1 MDNTITYIYI
11 YTHTNTVHI
20 STVSLCTT
28 DYGTTQRWIR
38 QGRVR
43 GCANDSQQS
52 RAGGF
57 TISFPAKEATLTLQV
72 LKMAAG
78 SKIGQPPRAPTCQE
92 NLYFFLQEWTNVDS
106 GVYHQILEFI
116 YQTPWNLHLG
126 EKYHGSVGFRTA
138 EVAEK
143 SRNSLPRFRR
153 RLHSFHHRCLL
164 LLLLLWLWGDHYRKP
179 METLVL
185 PFLQSTGRLMQQDS
199 IGFQAV
205 SSMPKMRLQYMGGR
219 TTLWKPSYH
228 NDLQDDKP

>member
-1 MDNTITYIYI
+1 MIQFFSSVHWVIQLLIYI
-11 YTHTNTVHI
+11 HTYTVHI

-28 DYGTTQRWIR
+28 DYRTTQRWIR

-57 TISFPAKEATLTLQV
+57 TISFPAKEATLTLQL
-72 LKMAAG
+72 LKMAVG
-78 SKIGQPPRAPTCQE
+78 SKIGQPPTCQE
-92 NLYFFLQEWTNVDS
+92 NLYFFSLQEWINVDS
-106 GVYHQILEFI
+106 GVYHQILGFL
-116 YQTPWNLHLG
+116 YQTPWNLHLE
-126 EKYHGSVGFRTA
+126 EKYHGSIGFRTA

-164 LLLLLWLWGDHYRKP
+164 LLLLLWLSGDHYRKP

-185 PFLQSTGRLMQQDS
+185 PFLAGWCNRTAL
-199 IGFQAV
+199 V
-205 SSMPKMRLQYMGGR
+205 SKLCPLMPKMRLQYMGGAPPFME
-219 TTLWKPSYH
+219 TLISQWFAGR
-228 NDLQDDKP
+228 